1 LENTHDHFRYEY
13 RELLVESAEELYEN
27 APCGYFSALPDGRI
41 VKVNNTLL
49 KWLGYEREEVLNEK
63 RFQDLLSI
71 GGKIFY
77 ETHHA
82 PLIHMQGEINEINY
96 DLLRQDQSKLPV
108 LINSVLV
115 KNEQGEPL
123 LFRTTVFNITD
134 RKKYEV
140 ELLRAKKKAEEATRV
155 KSAFLATI
163 SHEIRTPMNAIIGVS
178 NLLLLQNP
186 APHQLEYLNILK
198 VSSENL
204 LNLINDVLDFS
215 KMESGKTVLEKKP
228 FHLRNLVQGLLF
240 GLKVKAAEKD
250 LEVRLHL
257 DPELPEYVLGDRVK
271 IGQIFTNIV
280 GNAIKFTDQG
290 WVEIN
295 IRLRELTRE
304 VASIDFAVS
313 DTGIGIPSDKT
324 QLIFEDFA
332 QANPEI
338 HLRYGGTGLGLP
350 ISQRLLKLYN
360 SHIEVESELG
370 KGSVFRFNL
379 RLPVAAVREDVSE
392 RGQDIELPFHSL
404 KGLRMLLAE
413 DNETNVFVISRFLI
427 AWEVAYDWAENGAAA
442 IDKIRQHSYDVV
454 LMDLQM
460 PGISGY
466 EATRQVRDL
475 PDEKFRR
482 LPILA
487 LSAADE
493 AEVKEKI
500 LAAGMND
507 FVSKPF
513 NPRDLYEKLA
523 VYRKDPGRATENS
536 LFTTPEVA
544 IGSAPPPL
552 DEPSVNL
559 EQYRKLTKNKAESL
573 RKLIQITLR
582 DFLNYQ
588 TDAAHFLS
596 SRDEAAYRSLLHKSS
611 MSVRLLEARR
621 LEALL
626 RQGLK
631 LIQSDTV
638 SDVEIEANIRLVHQ
652 EFDHCMA
659 ALALQLPE
667 PPAP

>member
-1 LENTHDHFRYEY
+1 M
-13 RELLVESAEELYEN
+13 ESAEELYEN
-27 APCGYFSALPDGRI
+27 APCGYFSALPDGLI
-41 VKVNNTLL
+41 VKVNSTLL
-49 KWLGYEREEVLNEK
+49 KWLGYEREEVLNGK

-82 PLIHMQGEINEINY
+82 PLILMRGEINEISY
-96 DLLRQDQSKLPV
+96 DLLRQDQTKLPV

-123 LFRTTVFNITD
+123 FFRTTVFNITD

-155 KSAFLATI
+155 KSAFLATM

-178 NLLLLQNP
+178 NLLLQLQP

-204 LNLINDVLDFS
+204 LVLINDVLDFS
-215 KMESGKTVLEKKP
+215 KMESGKTMLEKKP
-228 FHLRNLVQGLLF
+228 FHLNNLVQGLLF
-240 GLKVKAAEKD
+240 GLKVKATEKD

-271 IGQIFTNIV
+271 IGQIFTNLV

-290 WVEIN
+290 RVEIN
-295 IRLRELTRE
+295 IQLRELTRE
-304 VASIDFAVS
+304 IASIDFEIS
-313 DTGIGIPSDKT
+313 DTGIGIPADKT
-324 QLIFEDFA
+324 QQIFEEFT

-350 ISQRLLKLYN
+350 ISQRLLKMYN

-379 RLPVAAVREDVSE
+379 RLPVVS
-392 RGQDIELPFHSL
+392 RGDDGAEPAQEIHLPFHSL
-404 KGLRMLLAE
+404 KGLRVLLAE

-427 AWEVAYDWAENGAAA
+427 AWEVAYDRAENGAVA
-442 IDKIRQHSYDVV
+442 IDKIIQHSYDVV

-466 EATRQVRDL
+466 EAARQVRDL
-475 PDEKFRR
+475 PDEKYQK

-493 AEVKEKI
+493 SEAKVKI
-500 LAAGMND
+500 QAAGMND

-513 NPRDLYEKLA
+513 NPRDLYDKLA
-523 VYRKDPGRATENS
+523 VYRKNLGLSPENS
-536 LFTTPEVA
+536 H
-544 IGSAPPPL
+544 SPL
-552 DEPSVNL
+552 SEAATGRTSLPFSDPSVNL
-559 EQYRKLTKNKAESL
+559 EQYRKLTRNKTEAFH
-573 RKLIQITLR
+573 KLIQITLR
-582 DFLNYQ
+582 DFLKYKA
-588 TDAAHFLS
+588 DAEMFLL
-596 SRDEAAYRSLLHKSS
+596 SRDAPAYRSLLHKSK
-611 MSVRLLEARR
+611 MSIRLLEARR
-621 LEALL
+621 LDTLLQRALE
-626 RQGLK
+626 
-631 LIQSDTV
+631 LIQSE
-638 SDVEIEANIRLVHQ
+638 SISEAQLTETIRDLNEEFEVCMQQLV
-652 EFDHCMA
+652 
-659 ALALQLPE
+659 LQLPE
-667 PPAP
+667 SPSPGF

>member
-1 LENTHDHFRYEY
+1 LENTRDHFRYEY
-13 RELLVESAEELYEN
+13 RALLTESAEELYEN
-27 APCGYFSALPDGRI
+27 APCGYFSALPDGLI

-49 KWLGYEREEVLNEK
+49 KWLGYEREEVLNGK

-82 PLIHMQGEINEINY
+82 PLIHMQGEINEISY
-96 DLLRQDQSKLPV
+96 DLLRQDQTKLPV
-108 LINSVLV
+108 LINAVLV

-178 NLLLLQNP
+178 NLLLQLQP

-204 LNLINDVLDFS
+204 LNLINDILDFS

-240 GLKVKAAEKD
+240 GLKVKATEKD
-250 LEVRLHL
+250 LEVRLRL

-290 WVEIN
+290 FVEVN

-304 VASIDFAVS
+304 MASIDFEIS
-313 DTGIGIPSDKT
+313 DTGIGIPADKT
-324 QLIFEDFA
+324 QQIFDEFT

-350 ISQRLLKLYN
+350 ISQRLLKMYN

-379 RLPVAAVREDVSE
+379 RLPVVSIGEDGSE
-392 RGQDIELPFHSL
+392 SGQEMHLPFHSL
-404 KGLRMLLAE
+404 KGLRVLLAE

-427 AWEVAYDWAENGAAA
+427 AWEVAYDRAENGAVA
-442 IDKIRQHSYDVV
+442 IDKIIQHSYDVV

-466 EATRQVRDL
+466 EAARQIRDL
-475 PDEKFRR
+475 PDEKYQK

-493 AEVKEKI
+493 SEVKMKI
-500 LAAGMND
+500 QAAGMND

-513 NPRDLYEKLA
+513 NPRDLYDKMA
-523 VYRKDPGRATENS
+523 VYRKNPDRAPES
-536 LFTTPEVA
+536 GDTTSQEVPFSSSQPELA
-544 IGSAPPPL
+544 AP
-552 DEPSVNL
+552 SINL
-559 EQYRKLTKNKAESL
+559 EQYRKLTKNKGEL
-573 RKLIQITLR
+573 LHKLIRITLH
-582 DFLNYQ
+582 DFMKYK
-588 TDAAHFLS
+588 TDAEMFLFN
-596 SRDEAAYRSLLHKSS
+596 REEDAYRSLVHKSK
-611 MSVRLLEARR
+611 MSIRLLEANR
-621 LEALL
+621 LDALL
-626 RQGLK
+626 QRGLE
-631 LIQSDTV
+631 LIQSENISEAQLTV
-638 SDVEIEANIRLVHQ
+638 TARDLSE
-652 EFDHCMA
+652 EFDVCMQQ
-659 ALALQLPE
+659 LARQLPE
-667 PPAP
+667 SPTS